1 MTNGERKTYL
11 TLGVNK
17 NSKSPREEFDFY
29 ATSPKAIELLLEK
42 ECFSEVWEC
51 AAGEC
56 HLAKILESRGILKR
70 KSDVVDRVGGG
81 MEILNF
87 LSNENKKKW
96 YGDIVTNPP
105 YKYALE
111 FVEKALSLIEKGR
124 KVAMFLRIQFLE
136 GQRRRKLFDK
146 EPPKTVYVPSKRLS
160 CAKNGDFKKYGNGA
174 VCYAW
179 FVWEKGFDGKTV
191 IEWIN

>member
-1 MTNGERKTYL
+1 
-11 TLGVNK
+11 
-17 NSKSPREEFDFY
+17 
-29 ATSPKAIELLLEK
+29 
-42 ECFSEVWEC
+42 
-51 AAGEC
+51 
-56 HLAKILESRGILKR
+56 
-70 KSDVVDRVGGG
+70 

-146 EPPKTVYVPSKRLS
+146 EPPKTEISKNTATARSVMLGLFGKKGLTAKLS
-160 CAKNGDFKKYGNGA
+160 LSGLT
-174 VCYAW
+174 
-179 FVWEKGFDGKTV
+179 E
-191 IEWIN
+191 